1 MTSVVCIASLYCM
14 CLHVVLSLQAS
25 SPFRDIVKNR
35 RARGDAKAGA
45 LGEKGELATIT
56 HKIFNSTREPR
67 DSAKRKNCHRKR
79 AAAYCVHHKWFLS
92 SATRSHVLARLASLA
107 QMGELSR
114 RIRCTSHFLSGKLNG
129 LRCTVHFVNGI
140 RYNL

>member
-25 SPFRDIVKNR
+25 SSFRDIVKNR
-35 RARGDAKAGA
+35 RARGDAKAGG

-67 DSAKRKNCHRKR
+67 DSAKRKNCHHKR

-92 SATRSHVLARLASLA
+92 SATLARTFSRLSLRSPKWESFLAGHVA
-107 QMGELSR
+107 H
-114 RIRCTSHFLSGKLNG
+114 RIFYQEN
-129 LRCTVHFVNGI
+129 
-140 RYNL
+140 